1 MGTYI
6 VMAGLAVVVGL
17 IIYSMIK
24 DKKSGKSSQCGG
36 NCQSCGHC
44 R

>member
-24 DKKSGKSSQCGG
+24 DKKSGKPSQCGG